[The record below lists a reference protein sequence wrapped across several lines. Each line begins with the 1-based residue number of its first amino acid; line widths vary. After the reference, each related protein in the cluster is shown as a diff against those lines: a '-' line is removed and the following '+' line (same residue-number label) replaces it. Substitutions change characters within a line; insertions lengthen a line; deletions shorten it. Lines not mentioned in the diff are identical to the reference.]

1 MSWETDSADLAAA
14 VKGAF
19 GVSITVIE
27 VTLGSY
33 NTATG
38 EKAKTVSEVAVTAVR
53 GRTSTDYFG
62 EGKTGV
68 EGVTYDILA
77 ADLAAITLNTRTQVQ
92 DGARTFSVA
101 AVERLVDEK
110 MVRLVCLRTR

>member
-1 MSWETDSADLAAA
+1 MSWETDSTDLAAA
-14 VKGAF
+14 VKDAF

-27 VTLGSY
+27 VELGAY
-33 NTATG
+33 NTTTG
-38 EKAKTVSEVAVTAVR
+38 EKLKTFSEVAVTAIR
-53 GRTSTDYFG
+53 GRTNTDYFG

-68 EGVTYDILA
+68 EGVTYDIVA
-77 ADLAAITLNTRTQVQ
+77 ADLTSITLNTRTMVQ